1 MGSRHLCAKATAST
15 CPGASLGGVFRNRAS
30 QWMTIGLPTCLA
42 GRSTFGGRALE
53 AADIDAVPVVA
64 IEREAS
70 DGQRLAMRTSHF
82 HPIVAS
88 A

>member
-64 IEREAS
+64 IKP
-70 DGQRLAMRTSHF
+70 AMVSVSRCAQVIFTQSL
-82 HPIVAS
+82 PRPET
-88 A
+88 